1 MTSRERLETYL
12 ATLRRRLRTDI
23 LVQAGAAAA
32 VGTLLITCIAA
43 WLFNREG
50 FAASIAVS
58 TRVILALL
66 LAGVAV
72 LLLWL
77 PLRRLARDDGSKV
90 FEQRL
95 PEEHGRI
102 QTYLDSKRREAQ
114 GIASPLIELL
124 AADAANIAEKTPP
137 SQIVSPRR
145 LMLGAALGS
154 LAVIALALLLGFGP
168 S

>member
-12 ATLRRRLRTDI
+12 VSLRRRLRTDI
-23 LVQAGAAAA
+23 FVRAGATAA
-32 VGTLLITCIAA
+32 VGTLLITCLAA

-50 FAASIAVS
+50 VASSIAVS
-58 TRVILALL
+58 APVLPALL
-66 LAGVAV
+66 LARIAV
-72 LLLWL
+72 LLVWL
-77 PLRRLARDDGSKV
+77 PLRRLARDDGATV

-137 SQIVSPRR
+137 SQVVSSHR
-145 LMLGAALGS
+145 LMFGAALGS
-154 LAVIALALLLGFGP
+154 LAVLALALL
-168 S
+168 

>member
-1 MTSRERLETYL
+1 MTSRERLESYL
-12 ATLRRRLRTDI
+12 ASLRRRLRTHI
-23 LVQAGAAAA
+23 YVRAGAAAA
-32 VGTLLITCIAA
+32 VGTLLITCAA
-43 WLFNREG
+43 VWLFNREG
-50 FAASIAVS
+50 FASSVAVS
-58 TRVILALL
+58 ARVILVLL
-66 LAGVAV
+66 LAVVAV

-77 PLRRLARDDGSKV
+77 PLRRLARDDGSRV

-137 SQIVSPRR
+137 SKIVSPHR
-145 LMLGAALGS
+145 LMFGAALAS
-154 LAVIALALLLGFGP
+154 LAVIGLALLLGFG
-168 S
+168 